1 MVNGFAILLL
11 ILAGVLLIYAAIQGR
26 TKAFGMVGRN
36 YAVEARSEEQPDEQ
50 IPGRTLAAA
59 TDKKIYAV
67 SFAKI
72 LAGIGLVLA
81 LGGFCG
87 LQFGNGVA
95 LGMMAAAFV
104 LLVVIG
110 KRRSGN
116 KTRG

>member
-36 YAVEARSEEQPDEQ
+36 YAVEARSEEDE
-50 IPGRTLAAA
+50 
-59 TDKKIYAV
+59 KISAV
-67 SFAKI
+67 SVARI
-72 LAGIGLVLA
+72 LAGIGLVRA

-116 KTRG
+116 KTRD

>member
-36 YAVEARSEEQPDEQ
+36 YAVEARSEE
-50 IPGRTLAAA
+50 
-59 TDKKIYAV
+59 DKKSYAV

-116 KTRG
+116 KTRD

>member
-36 YAVEARSEEQPDEQ
+36 YAVEA
-50 IPGRTLAAA
+50 
-59 TDKKIYAV
+59 KKIYAV

-116 KTRG
+116 KTRD